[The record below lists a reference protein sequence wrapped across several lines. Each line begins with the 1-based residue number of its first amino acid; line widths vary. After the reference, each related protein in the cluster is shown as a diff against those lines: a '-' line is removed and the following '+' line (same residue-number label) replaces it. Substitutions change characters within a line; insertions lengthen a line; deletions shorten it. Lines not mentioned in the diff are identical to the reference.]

1 MMVALAEIAERN
13 ATGMIAEIYDDIRH
27 SLNVANV
34 NLIYRHFATIE
45 GALPWAWQILRPYFV
60 SGEIERCADQSKDLY
75 ILSRPLKIFLPS
87 TELAEH
93 DRTDI
98 GGVLDFYLKT
108 NPMNLFA
115 LEILNGEFGAPYQA
129 HWPLL
134 SSEKL
139 SRQAQTLDFGSTAEE
154 LMYLVSQG
162 ATGVRPTLL
171 RQLARWPNY
180 IESIAGF
187 VRMICVDSRF
197 LIQVDKVH
205 DFARPRVNTM
215 QATASFDLLS
225 DSSEA
230 VRTFCGYFPLPLIRM
245 TIIAE
250 YLRTTLD
257 APAKI

>member
-1 MMVALAEIAERN
+1 MVALAEIAERN

-115 LEILNGEFGAPYQA
+115 LEILNSEFGAPY
-129 HWPLL
+129 
-134 SSEKL
+134 
-139 SRQAQTLDFGSTAEE
+139 
-154 LMYLVSQG
+154 
-162 ATGVRPTLL
+162 
-171 RQLARWPNY
+171 
-180 IESIAGF
+180 
-187 VRMICVDSRF
+187 
-197 LIQVDKVH
+197 H